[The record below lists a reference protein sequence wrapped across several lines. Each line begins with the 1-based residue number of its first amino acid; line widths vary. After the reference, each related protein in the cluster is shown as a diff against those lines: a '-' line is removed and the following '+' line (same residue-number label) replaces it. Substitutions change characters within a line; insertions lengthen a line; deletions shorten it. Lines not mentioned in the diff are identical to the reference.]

1 MMADRDCAGTCPGGD
16 LSLWGFG
23 ESSDEEMAKVCRPL
37 KVEVFSLADERLLE
51 SVKWRPA
58 KPAVYK
64 GLHGM
69 VVVEGEG
76 RSAGSTDGA
85 F

>member
-1 MMADRDCAGTCPGGD
+1 MVADRDGVGTCPGGD

-23 ESSDEEMAKVCRPL
+23 ESSDEEMAKVCCPL
-37 KVEVFSLADERLLE
+37 KVEVFRLADEKLLE
-51 SVKWRPA
+51 RSGWRPA
-58 KPAVYK
+58 APAAYK

-76 RSAGSTDGA
+76 RRAA
-85 F
+85 VN

>member
-1 MMADRDCAGTCPGGD
+1 MAQ
-16 LSLWGFG
+16 
-23 ESSDEEMAKVCRPL
+23 VCRPL
-37 KVEVFSLADERLLE
+37 KVQVFSLADERLLE
-51 SVKWRPA
+51 RVEWRPA

-85 F
+85 V